1 MPRCSHL
8 EIGANNNTD
17 RTVLLSDLNKR
28 IKLCKEIRKGAGTQQ
43 TVTDEWPLFLK
54 GPSAVACFPFH
65 WPVSSQ
71 SFWPRSLVFAKVGVC
86 EEKLSSGDRK
96 VGDGD
101 AGRSPWEESLLCSLD
116 SQP

>member
-1 MPRCSHL
+1 M
-8 EIGANNNTD
+8 ANSD
-17 RTVLLSDLNKR
+17 RRVAAVSERTF
-28 IKLCKEIRKGAGTQQ
+28 CCG
-43 TVTDEWPLFLK
+43 LF
-54 GPSAVACFPFH
+54 SI

-71 SFWPRSLVFAKVGVC
+71 SFWPRSLVFAKAGVC